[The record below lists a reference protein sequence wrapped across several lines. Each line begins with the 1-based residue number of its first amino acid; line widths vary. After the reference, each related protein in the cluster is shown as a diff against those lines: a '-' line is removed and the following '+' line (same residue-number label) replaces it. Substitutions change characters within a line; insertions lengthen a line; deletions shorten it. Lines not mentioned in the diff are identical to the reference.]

1 MSTTEQSAAAGRPAA
16 GFFGQ
21 TVQAFPNIGR
31 VAWHTFRE
39 ALRRKILQILL
50 IFAVVT
56 IASSQMFAYMSP
68 GEELKFILDMSLGA
82 MRLFGMLIAVMLGAY
97 LIPTEVERKTIHV
110 VLAKPLR
117 RVDFLFGKY
126 FGALLTVLV
135 NVVLMAVVF
144 LIVFLLKA
152 RNPEFSDQFDRLIML
167 PNLFKAILLIMFEM
181 CIITGIAVTFST
193 VSSSVF
199 TVVVSFFL
207 YFTGH
212 LSSFLQHLTSH
223 GQGTEGLL
231 PAANRML
238 LEGVATVVPHYEMF
252 DVRQAFATGVVVAPE
267 YVLRV
272 FLYALVYTA
281 VVVGLFGYIL
291 FNQREF

>member
-1 MSTTEQSAAAGRPAA
+1 MSAPQHTTVALGGKP
-16 GFFGQ
+16 GFIGQ
-21 TVQAFPNIGR
+21 TAQAIPNIGR
-31 VAWHTFRE
+31 IAWNTFRE

-50 IFAVVT
+50 VFAVVT

-110 VLAKPLR
+110 ILAKPLR
-117 RVDFLFGKY
+117 RADFLFGKY
-126 FGALLTVLV
+126 LGALLTVLI
-135 NVVLMAVVF
+135 NVALMAAVF
-144 LIVFLLKA
+144 FLVFMLKA
-152 RNPEFSDQFDRLIML
+152 RNPEFADQFDRLIML
-167 PNLFKAILLIMFEM
+167 PNLFKAVLLIMLEM
-181 CIITGIAVTFST
+181 TIITAIAVTFST

-212 LSSFLQHLTSH
+212 LSSFLKHRTTH
-223 GQGTEGLL
+223 GEGGEGIL
-231 PAANRML
+231 PAANRIL
-238 LEGVATVVPHYEMF
+238 LDAVATVVPHYEMF
-252 DVRQAFATGVVVAPE
+252 DVRQAFATGVVVAPD

-272 FLYALVYTA
+272 LLYALVYTV
-281 VVVGLFGYIL
+281 VVVGLIGYVL
-291 FNQREF
+291 FNQKEF